1 MKYILTIDDDEAL
14 CKLVKKCIETEQVPV
29 YTFLRGED
37 LTHYDTFRR
46 CRQSASGPAAAG
58 GIGIRLPTKIA
69 APAFR
74 LGRRRSGYYVC
85 GCLWKPDTTALA
97 HLLQNAGFGI
107 LSLSFFWID
116 ISFYLYRVG
125 FSGGSVSANPSTAC
139 PFFRQVGADF
149 PTGSYSSLG
158 SLGRGRLR

>member
-1 MKYILTIDDDEAL
+1 MRTTVRWILLIGDSFPGHGSATDGVRR
-14 CKLVKKCIETEQVPV
+14 CFGKH
-29 YTFLRGED
+29 

-58 GIGIRLPTKIA
+58 GIGIRLPTKVA
-69 APAFR
+69 VPSSR
-74 LGRRRSGYYVC
+74 LSRRRNGCQVC
-85 GCLWKPDTTALA
+85 GCLWKPGTTALV
-97 HLLQNAGFGI
+97 HFFQNAGCGI

-125 FSGGSVSANPSTAC
+125 FSDGSLSANPSTAC

-149 PTGSYSSLG
+149 PTGGHSSFG
-158 SLGRGRLR
+158 SFGRGKFM